1 MPTKKSALQI
11 SESSRSVLNFG
22 KLNMSQE
29 LFSTMRVVALPT
41 KTNFRGINLREV
53 ALFQGEAGWGDFSPF
68 LEYQPSECV
77 PWLQSAIEAATKQW
91 PELKRSKVKVN
102 GTIPALND
110 PNEIEQIVET
120 FPGVNTFKVK
130 VGDNLSEDI
139 ARLAKVRALRPNAKL
154 RIDVNGSWNVAT
166 AVTSLLAI
174 YENIGAIE
182 YVEQPCQS
190 VEELRELKAKLKVNI
205 PIAGDEVLRKSAD
218 PFKVDLSGAVDIL
231 ALKVQPLG
239 GIARA
244 QKLAQHH
251 NLPIVVS
258 SALESAV
265 GISHG
270 LALAASFNE
279 MNFDCGV
286 ATGSLLSANVGDLPI
301 VNGEIEVK
309 RIEPNFEG
317 LEVSPERYKWWQ
329 DRLMKTWELIA

>member
-1 MPTKKSALQI
+1 
-11 SESSRSVLNFG
+11 
-22 KLNMSQE
+22 MSLE

-41 KTNFRGINLREV
+41 KTNFRGINIREV
-53 ALFQGEAGWGDFSPF
+53 ALFQGEAGWGEFSPF

-77 PWLQSAIEAATKQW
+77 PWLRSAIEAATKPW
-91 PELKRSKVKVN
+91 PELKRKKIKVN
-102 GTIPALND
+102 GTIPALNVPSD
-110 PNEIEQIVET
+110 IERIVET

-139 ARLAKVRALRPNAKL
+139 ARLAHVRSLRPNAKL
-154 RIDVNGSWNVAT
+154 RIDVNGSWSVAT
-166 AVTSLLAI
+166 AITNLHSI

-190 VEELRELKAKLKVNI
+190 IEELRDLKAELKVDI

-218 PFKVDLSGAVDIL
+218 PFKVDLSGAVDLL

-239 GIARA
+239 GIASA
-244 QKLAQHH
+244 LKLAQQH

-279 MNFDCGV
+279 MNFDCGL